1 MSATEG
7 ERSEEQERQQH
18 SIEENVEI
26 ENDGENLDSPSGV
39 GGEFLRGS
47 EGDPP
52 LLLRLTIRQHGGG
65 VVGVEREGGLT
76 DSATAI
82 PTEGQYREVKM
93 ESGVKIN
100 FGRTFCLLQK

>member
-47 EGDPP
+47 DPP
-52 LLLRLTIRQHGGG
+52 LLLRLTIRQHRGG

-76 DSATAI
+76 DSATTI
-82 PTEGQYREVKM
+82 PREGQ
-93 ESGVKIN
+93 N
-100 FGRTFCLLQK
+100 QGRGQ